1 MGTYL
6 IRRLLH
12 ALIVIVIVSILVFL
26 AMRLLPGDPIL
37 LIVTQDELSDINQEE
52 LELLRQEYGLDKPLV
67 TQYFS
72 WVKGVLHGDLGTSIR
87 YRTSVASEIMHRLPI
102 TLHLGSLAYIIGLL
116 IGIPAGIICA
126 VRRGKFIDT
135 VVTVVANI
143 GITVPI
149 FWLGIMMMYLFSLQL
164 RWLPVFGYTS
174 PFEDFWLNTRQI
186 IIPVFCITIPHIAS
200 ITRQTRSSMLEVM
213 RQDYIRTAWAKGL
226 SENLIIIR
234 HGLKNGLIPVITLL
248 GIGLATIIG
257 GSVLIE
263 TVFSIP
269 GMGRLAVTSVQNQ
282 DYALTQGITLI
293 FSIMIVFS
301 NLLVD
306 IAYGW
311 FDPRMHLEGGGSN
324 HDPSQRSI
332 IHAGNGA
339 PRKRVTPFRQ
349 GLQQPGYR
357 RFRSDCHNCLPG
369 DGGLCPPH
377 RPLSA

>member
-282 DYALTQGITLI
+282 DYAITQGITLI

-311 FDPRMHLEGGGSN
+311 FDPRMHLE
-324 HDPSQRSI
+324 
-332 IHAGNGA
+332 
-339 PRKRVTPFRQ
+339 
-349 GLQQPGYR
+349 
-357 RFRSDCHNCLPG
+357 
-369 DGGLCPPH
+369 
-377 RPLSA
+377 